1 LNAIAELE
9 LSSRRSDLAP
19 GPGSGATLE
28 DETAENLVSDVK
40 RYVLMGIDLCER
52 FSKEMKMKSISR
64 KGKVVTTLNDAEQM
78 WLNLLET
85 AVVFS
90 REVASTVSE
99 VAANTDDD
107 GPVILKSSIRCV
119 SLYRISS
126 PVFFLLHR
134 RHQSPHRRAS
144 TQISFL
150 EILPVFLQNLSS
162 SPLTDLRSVLSSI
175 FDAYRYEKQLIKVTS
190 RLVDADLFQEIV
202 TAKKEREC
210 GW

>member
-1 LNAIAELE
+1 MNAIAELE

-78 WLNLLET
+78 WLNLLEI

-90 REVASTVSE
+90 REVASTVSDL
-99 VAANTDDD
+99 AANTDDD
-107 GPVILKSSIRCV
+107 RA
-119 SLYRISS
+119 
-126 PVFFLLHR
+126 
-134 RHQSPHRRAS
+134 RH
-144 TQISFL
+144 TQIVDSLRVVVQDIFTSL
-150 EILPVFLQNLSS
+150 LSLTS
-162 SPLTDLRSVLSSI
+162 S
-175 FDAYRYEKQLIKVTS
+175 TS
-190 RLVDADLFQEIV
+190 
-202 TAKKEREC
+202 KSPS
-210 GW
+210 